1 MERSFV
7 TPRSAS
13 ERLRELGPPFD
24 LTETHSWIEVE
35 GVMREINSMVVLYD
49 SLPLIADVVE
59 AAEREHPEPHNY
71 WAIDANMN
79 EIEDCPTCAALTA
92 LREAL
97 EEK

>member
-1 MERSFV
+1 MM
-7 TPRSAS
+7 TRSAS

-59 AAEREHPEPHNY
+59 AAEDLEAWSAEQQAVSGAEMVTSLLLR
-71 WAIDANMN
+71 
-79 EIEDCPTCAALTA
+79 IERNRAALTA
-92 LREAL
+92 LHEAL